1 MGHRS
6 PAVRHD
12 SRVRLVKLSFRV
24 IGVNGSSAGM
34 TCRCAHARSR
44 RVRPALGFTLIELM
58 ITVAI
63 IGILAAVAIPS
74 YTQHVLHSN
83 RATAE
88 SFMMEV
94 SGAQERYLLDNRS
107 YAADMTALG
116 YATVPSEVS
125 SRYDVTTA
133 LVAGPPPGYT
143 ITATPKGAQLSG
155 DTACGTLTL
164 TNTGSKSASG
174 GDAACWK

>member
-1 MGHRS
+1 
-6 PAVRHD
+6 
-12 SRVRLVKLSFRV
+12 
-24 IGVNGSSAGM
+24 
-34 TCRCAHARSR
+34 
-44 RVRPALGFTLIELM
+44 M

-74 YTQHVLHSN
+74 YTQHVLRSN

-88 SFMMEV
+88 SFMLEV

-107 YAADMTALG
+107 YAASMTTLG

-125 SRYDVTTA
+125 SRYDIATAPVT
-133 LVAGPPPGYT
+133 GPPPGYT
-143 ITATPKGAQLSG
+143 ITATPKGSQLSG

-164 TNTGSKSASG
+164 TNTGTRSASG
-174 GDAACWK
+174 GGAGCWK